1 MPSEEVTKLTCPI
14 CREKMDGFEPML
26 NHLVTEHEISKRKA
40 TFLAKKMVEW
50 KQGELDPTL
59 FPPVDY
65 RGIF

>member
-1 MPSEEVTKLTCPI
+1 
-14 CREKMDGFEPML
+14 MDGFEPML
-26 NHLVTEHEISKRKA
+26 NHLVAEHEITKRKA